1 MSDLLTGNL
10 LTKHD
15 RIATSFFWLLF
26 PEGKVC
32 EWLVFLAVKL
42 GDKKET
48 YAVRVPLTITSKLC
62 SKSNFSLCYCTA

>member
-10 LTKHD
+10 LTQHD
-15 RIATSFFWLLF
+15 SIATSFFWLLF

-32 EWLVFLAVKL
+32 ERLVFLAVKS

-48 YAVRVPLTITSKLC
+48 YAVGVPLTITTGKLC
-62 SKSNFSLCYCTA
+62 CGTQNTLQVKF